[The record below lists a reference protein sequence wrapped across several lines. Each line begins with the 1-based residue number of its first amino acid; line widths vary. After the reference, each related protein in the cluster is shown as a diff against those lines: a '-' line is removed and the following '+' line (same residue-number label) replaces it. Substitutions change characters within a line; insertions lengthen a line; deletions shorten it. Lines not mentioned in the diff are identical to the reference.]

1 MKNMKVFIGAV
12 FLSLMCVAGFAHSI
26 EPQKQDH
33 QMIQT
38 ASVKLEVKEVYKLD
52 NAEYK
57 AVVSTPTS
65 FGSESSGTTVT
76 FTTYLEKV
84 SNLFGMAG
92 LFDRQLILPAL
103 GVVAIV
109 YSFFSSESEMAL
121 AAFPM
126 IAFMRDKDGG
136 SGNGNEGSEELKAI
150 RTVAEN
156 VDKFNEELTKIQG
169 GKADKGDLDKM
180 AASLKGMEDNVGKLD
195 SLKLAESLKAI
206 QTELKEMGED
216 VARFKDGGFN
226 GGRSVSKSIGTQ
238 IIEQL
243 KKDKGFVDY
252 AKDDGNVSKFGKG
265 DKLNFDVNKTVA
277 DMTTANVVPV
287 GTNSIP
293 FSLASYETGLT
304 RILKRNPWI
313 MEIANVTPINTMY
326 AQWAEQAN
334 QDGAANETAQAATK
348 NQIDFDWVEKSQ
360 KVEKITAFIKV
371 SKEALNDLAGLRGEI
386 DAELLSEVMLKADY
400 DLLNGDGSTPSLKGL
415 FQWDTAF
422 SAGNFAGTVRDP
434 DMIAALRVAIAQV
447 RRGFLEPNYILLH
460 PDDAGHLDLEKGT
473 DGHYK
478 FPSFVSADNRMVSGV
493 RVLSNTGQT
502 AGTFTVGDFSKFNV
516 RMREAVNIDMG
527 YDGNDFT
534 KNMITILA
542 EIRLAA
548 YVKTNH
554 ANAFVTGT
562 FSNAIAAIDSGS

>member
-1 MKNMKVFIGAV
+1 MEQEKNI
-12 FLSLMCVAGFAHSI
+12 S
-26 EPQKQDH
+26 D
-33 QMIQT
+33 
-38 ASVKLEVKEVYKLD
+38 
-52 NAEYK
+52 
-57 AVVSTPTS
+57 
-65 FGSESSGTTVT
+65 
-76 FTTYLEKV
+76 
-84 SNLFGMAG
+84 
-92 LFDRQLILPAL
+92 
-103 GVVAIV
+103 
-109 YSFFSSESEMAL
+109 
-121 AAFPM
+121 
-126 IAFMRDKDGG
+126 
-136 SGNGNEGSEELKAI
+136 ELKAI
-150 RTVAEN
+150 QQVAEN
-156 VDKFNEELTKIQG
+156 VTKFKAELG
-169 GKADKGDLDKM
+169 GKADKTDLDKM
-180 AASLKGMEDNVGKLD
+180 SASLETMKENITKIDSAKLG
-195 SLKLAESLKAI
+195 ESLKAM
-206 QTELKEMGED
+206 QTELTEIGD
-216 VARFKDGGFN
+216 DIARFKDGGFN
-226 GGRSVSKSIGTQ
+226 GGRSVQKTIGSQ
-238 IIEQL
+238 IVEKL
-243 KKDKGFVDY
+243 KADKALVDL
-252 AKDDGNVSKFGKG
+252 AIDGGNVKKFGKG
-265 DKLNFDVNKTVA
+265 ERVNMEVNKVVA
-277 DMTTANVVPV
+277 DMSTSNVSAV

-293 FSLASYETGLT
+293 FSLASYEAGLT
-304 RILKRNPWI
+304 RILRRNPWL
-313 MEIANVTPINTMY
+313 MEISNVTPINTMY

-360 KVEKITAFIKV
+360 KVEKITAYIKV

-386 DAELLSEVMLKADY
+386 DAELLTEVMLKADY

-434 DMIAALRVAIAQV
+434 DRIAALRVAIAQV
-447 RRGFLEPNYILLH
+447 RRGYLEPNYILLH

-478 FPSFVSADNRMVSGV
+478 FPAFVSADNRMVSGV

-516 RMREAVNIDMG
+516 RMREAIGIDIG